1 MAPTSTPQDL
11 ASHCRALSGTTLAEF
26 FARDADRFARLS
38 FGWDDWLI
46 DISKERLG
54 PDTLPLL
61 VAHAAAAGLP
71 GWIAALVAGEKV
83 NQSEQRPALH
93 TALRQAGDTPL
104 VVDGRDIVPDIRA
117 AQARMNALAS
127 QIRAG
132 MRVGATGRP
141 IRAVVNIGIGGSDL
155 GPLLVCGSLA
165 PPPRTRGNA
174 GPQTVGVDV
183 SFAANIDPEHLTRAL
198 APLDP
203 ATTLFIVTSKTF
215 TTQETLA
222 NAASAKAW
230 LGAALGQGAG
240 VRSHFVAVTGNAPAA
255 QDFGIAGNDIFP
267 LWDWVGGRYS
277 LWSAAGLP
285 IVLKLGWEAFTELL
299 AGAASVD
306 THFRTTPLDRNL
318 PVLLGLVG
326 WWNAAHMRH
335 AARVV
340 IPYAQTLFRLPA
352 YLQQLVLESNGKRVA
367 RDGGALTGPTCAAL
381 WGEAGT
387 NAQHA
392 FFQWL
397 HQGTREAPVEFI
409 VPVRATHPLSNQQ
422 TMLVANAIA
431 QAQALLVG
439 RSAATVRAEL
449 IGKGKAG
456 DALDAAVAARVCP
469 GNRAST
475 TILMPELNPYRLGQL
490 LALYEHRTFVE
501 AVLFG
506 INPFDQ
512 FGVELGK
519 TLAGP
524 IMAAIEDNIALPHDS
539 DASTRGLI
547 ALVRALPGRLRH

>member
-1 MAPTSTPQDL
+1 MPAPDLQDL
-11 ASHCRALSGTTLAEF
+11 ANHCRALSGTTLAAF
-26 FARDADRFARLS
+26 FASDPDRFARMS
-38 FGWDDWLI
+38 FAWDDWLV
-46 DISKERLG
+46 DLSKERLG
-54 PDTLPLL
+54 PDTLSLL
-61 VAHAAAAGLP
+61 VAYAAASGLP

-83 NQSEQRPALH
+83 NQSERRPALH
-93 TALRQAGDTPL
+93 TALRQADDTPIF
-104 VVDGRDIVPDIRA
+104 VDGRDIISELRA
-117 AQARMNALAS
+117 AQARMKTLAL
-127 QIRAG
+127 QMRAG
-132 MRVGATGRP
+132 MRVGASGRP
-141 IRAVVNIGIGGSDL
+141 IRAVVNLGIGGSDL

-165 PPPRTRGNA
+165 PPPRTRGSA
-174 GPQTVGVDV
+174 GPHTAGVDV
-183 SFAANIDPEHLTRAL
+183 SFVANVDPEHLTRVL

-230 LGAALGQGAG
+230 LTAALGEGVGVGA
-240 VRSHFVAVTGNAPAA
+240 HFVAVTGNAAA
-255 QDFGIAGNDIFP
+255 AKSFGIAGNDIFP

-277 LWSAAGLP
+277 LWSPAGLP
-285 IVLKLGWEAFTELL
+285 IVLKLGWERFSELL
-299 AGAASVD
+299 AGAASID
-306 THFRTTPLDRNL
+306 THFRTTPLERNL

-326 WWNAAHMRH
+326 WWNAVQLRH
-335 AARVV
+335 AERVV

-352 YLQQLVLESNGKRVA
+352 FLQQLVLESNGKRIA
-367 RDGGALTGPTCAAL
+367 RDGGALAGPTSAAL
-381 WGEAGT
+381 WGEVGT
-387 NAQHA
+387 NGQHA

-409 VPVRATHPLSNQQ
+409 VPVRASHPLANQQ
-422 TMLVANAIA
+422 TLLVANALA

-439 RSAATVRAEL
+439 RSAERIRAEL
-449 IGKGKAG
+449 LAKGVAA

-475 TILMPELNPYRLGQL
+475 TILMPELNAHRLGQL

-524 IMAAIEDNIALPHDS
+524 IVAAIEDDVALPADS
-539 DASTRGLI
+539 DASTRGLV
-547 ALVRALPGRLRH
+547 AHVRALAGR